1 MQNRFLQPVPQL
13 QPHDLLDEDDESTAL
28 AEDPRVE
35 QIAHHF
41 RAILR
46 VLNAD
51 LDDPNLVGTPER
63 AARVYLE
70 IFAGLEPGSKP
81 RLTAFPNQERYGQ
94 IVSVRDIPVY
104 SMCAHHLLP
113 FFGRAHVAYVPNG
126 RIAGLSKLARIV
138 DFYARR
144 PQLQERLTE
153 QVVACLEAELHPE
166 GAMVVVQAQHLC
178 MEMRGV
184 QKPGAVTTTSAIRG
198 SFEDRGVREE
208 FLRLLRK
215 SRGKQP

>member
-1 MQNRFLQPVPQL
+1 MQNRLLHPVPQL
-13 QPHDLLDEDDESTAL
+13 LPHGLLDEEGEPAAL
-28 AEDPRVE
+28 SEDPRVE
-35 QIAHHF
+35 AIAHHF

-63 AARVYLE
+63 VARVYLE
-70 IFAGLEPGSKP
+70 LFAGLEQGSKP
-81 RLTAFPNQERYGQ
+81 RLTTFPNQERYGQ
-94 IVSVRDIPVY
+94 IVSVRDIPLY

-138 DFYARR
+138 EFYARR

-153 QVVACLEAELHPE
+153 QVIACLAAELRPA
-166 GAMVVVQAQHLC
+166 GAMVVVQARHLC

-184 QKPGAVTTTSAIRG
+184 QKPGAVTTTNAIRG
-198 SFEDRGVREE
+198 SFEDRALREE
-208 FLRLLRK
+208 FLKVLQEPRA
-215 SRGKQP
+215 KQP

>member
-1 MQNRFLQPVPQL
+1 MHNRLLHPVPQL
-13 QPHDLLDEDDESTAL
+13 LPHDLVEEEDEPAGL

-35 QIAHHF
+35 EIARHF

-51 LDDPNLVGTPER
+51 PDDPNLVGTPER
-63 AARVYLE
+63 VARVYLE
-70 IFAGLEPGSKP
+70 IFAGLEQGSKP
-81 RLTAFPNQERYGQ
+81 RLTTFPNQERYGQ

-153 QVVACLEAELHPE
+153 QVIACLEAELRPE
-166 GAMVVVQAQHLC
+166 GAMVVVQSQHLC

-184 QKPGAVTTTSAIRG
+184 QKPGAVTTTTAIRG
-198 SFEDRGVREE
+198 SFEDRAVREE
-208 FLRLLRK
+208 FLQLLHK
-215 SRGKQP
+215 S

>member
-1 MQNRFLQPVPQL
+1 MQKRLLQPVPQL
-13 QPHDLLDEDDESTAL
+13 LPPDLLDEDDEPAAL
-28 AEDPRVE
+28 GEDPRVE
-35 QIAHHF
+35 EIARHF

-51 LDDPNLVGTPER
+51 LDDPNLAGTPER

-70 IFAGLEPGSKP
+70 IFAGLERGSRP
-81 RLTAFPNQERYGQ
+81 RLTTFPNHDRYSHV
-94 IVSVRDIPVY
+94 VSVRDIPIY

-113 FFGRAHVAYVPNG
+113 FFGRAHLAYVPNG
-126 RIAGLSKLARIV
+126 QIVGLSKLARIV

-153 QVVACLEAELHPE
+153 QVVACLEAELRPE

-198 SFEDRGVREE
+198 SFEDRALREE
-208 FLRLLRK
+208 FLKQLRK

>member
-1 MQNRFLQPVPQL
+1 MQNRLLQPVHQDL
-13 QPHDLLDEDDESTAL
+13 PHEPLDEDDEPVAL
-28 AEDPRVE
+28 GEDPRARE
-35 QIAHHF
+35 IADHV
-41 RAILR
+41 RGILR

-51 LDDPNLVGTPER
+51 LEDPHLAGTPER
-63 AARVYLE
+63 VARVYLE
-70 IFAGLEPGSKP
+70 IFASLEQGSEP
-81 RLTAFPNQERYGQ
+81 RLTTFPNEERQGQ
-94 IVSVRDIPVY
+94 MVSVRDIPVY

-126 RIAGLSKLARIV
+126 RIVGLSKLARIV

-144 PQLQERLTE
+144 PQVQERLTE
-153 QVVACLEAELHPE
+153 QVIACLEEALRPE

-198 SFEDRGVREE
+198 SFEDRAAQEQ
-208 FLRLLRK
+208 FLQQLQQ
-215 SRGKQP
+215 S